1 MKGGEYMLK
10 KAAIATGVFAISTLT
25 AASMAFAQT
34 ATPTT
39 TTSSTVTPTPSS
51 AAMPSAA
58 PATGHA
64 K

>member
-1 MKGGEYMLK
+1 MLK

-39 TTSSTVTPTPSS
+39 SSTVTPTPSS
-51 AAMPSAA
+51 AAMPSEA

-64 K
+64 N